1 MTRPLPKVHLVD
13 GTFELFRSF
22 HGAPRHVNRYGEE
35 VGAVRGLLHTLLSL
49 LKADDVSHLAVA
61 FDRLPAAR
69 SSTDTSAGALIR
81 RQAPLALEVV
91 RALGIRLW
99 PMVRHQADDALATGA
114 RALGQDAAAGQIV
127 ICTSDTDLF
136 QCVRGERVVVLN
148 RITGQLTDESAFRSR
163 FGVAPQQFP
172 DYLAL
177 VGSAA
182 KGIPGV
188 PGWGPK
194 TTATILSRCGDIE
207 SIPVTQGN
215 LREVRGGKR
224 LAARLAER
232 REEALLVKRLA
243 TLHDDLPL
251 DCRLEA
257 LAWHDFDSAKLR
269 TLIDRTDAQDLWPRI
284 QRWQR

>member
-1 MTRPLPKVHLVD
+1 MTRPLPKVQLVD

-69 SSTDTSAGALIR
+69 ASTDTSVGALIR
-81 RQAPLALEVV
+81 RQAPLALEAV

-114 RALGQDAAAGQIV
+114 RALEQADDVGQIV

-136 QCVRGERVVVLN
+136 QCIRGRRVVVLN
-148 RITGQLTDESAFRSR
+148 RITGQLTDEDVFRGR
-163 FGVAPQQFP
+163 FGIAPSQFA

-194 TTATILSRCGDIE
+194 TTATILGRYGDIE
-207 SIPVTQGN
+207 SISLTPEALQD
-215 LREVRGGKR
+215 VRGGSR
-224 LAARLAER
+224 LAAQLAER
-232 REEALLVKRLA
+232 RQEALLVKRLA

-257 LAWHDFDSAKLR
+257 LAWQGFDRRKLH
-269 TLIDRTDAQDLWPRI
+269 TLIDRTEAHDLWPRI
-284 QRWQR
+284 ERWQR

>member
-1 MTRPLPKVHLVD
+1 MTHPLPKVHLVD
-13 GTFELFRSF
+13 GTFELFRCFYGS
-22 HGAPRHVNRYGEE
+22 PRHVNRYGEE
-35 VGAVRGLLHTLLSL
+35 VGAVRGFLHTLLSL
-49 LKADDVSHLAVA
+49 LKADEVTHLAVA

-69 SSTDTSAGALIR
+69 SSTDSSAGALIR
-81 RQAPLALEVV
+81 RQAPLALEAV
-91 RALGIRLW
+91 RALGICLW

-114 RALGQDAAAGQIV
+114 RALAENGDAEQIV

-136 QCVRGERVVVLN
+136 QCIRGEQVVALN
-148 RITGQLTDESAFRSR
+148 RITGEVTDESVFRSR
-163 FGVAPQQFP
+163 FGIAPRQFP

-194 TTATILSRCGDIE
+194 TTATILGLHGDIE
-207 SIPVTQGN
+207 STPVTPGALQ
-215 LREVRGGKR
+215 EIRGGTR
-224 LAARLAER
+224 LAAQLAER

-243 TLHDDLPL
+243 TLQDDLPL

-257 LAWHDFDSAKLR
+257 LAWQDLDHRKLR
-269 TLIDRTDAQDLWPRI
+269 ILIDRTEAEDLRPRI
-284 QRWQR
+284 ERWQR

>member
-1 MTRPLPKVHLVD
+1 MNRSLPKVHLVD
-13 GTFELFRSF
+13 GTFELFRCFYGS
-22 HGAPRHVNRYGEE
+22 PRHVNRYGEE

-49 LKADDVSHLAVA
+49 LKADDVNHLAVA

-69 SSTDTSAGALIR
+69 GSTDTSVGALIR
-81 RQAPLALEVV
+81 RQAPLALEAV
-91 RALGIRLW
+91 RALGVRLW

-114 RALGQDAAAGQIV
+114 RALAEGDAAGQIV

-136 QCVRGERVVVLN
+136 QCIRGERVVVLN
-148 RITGQLTDESAFRSR
+148 RITGEVTDESVFRSR
-163 FGVAPQQFP
+163 FGISPPQFP

-177 VGSAA
+177 VGSEA

-194 TTATILSRCGDIE
+194 TTATILGRYGDIE
-207 SIPVTQGN
+207 STPLAPEA
-215 LREVRGGKR
+215 LRELRGSKR
-224 LAARLAER
+224 LAAQLAER
-232 REEALLVKRLA
+232 RAEALLVKRLA

-257 LAWHDFDSAKLR
+257 LAWQDIDRRKLR
-269 TLIDRTDAQDLWPRI
+269 TLIDRTEAQDLWPRI
-284 QRWQR
+284 ERWQR